1 MNMIDLHTHTTY
13 SDGTDDVITLLKN
26 AEKSKLEVLSITDH
40 VTCKAYEELK
50 HIDIKQ
56 YYTGKIIKGCEL
68 YSTIEGQTIELLSYN
83 MDTNLFNELL
93 PTMYCSETEDN
104 RWQAK
109 RLLQIC
115 KDIGIY
121 LGYNNIHIDYDTQF
135 CGDVILNE
143 ISKYS
148 QNKQY
153 FEDEKAFY
161 DSNIFYREYM
171 TNSKSKFFIDK
182 TTFYPSIDKVVQ
194 LITTSGGLVFIP
206 HIFIYGNN
214 SMKFFNELTQN
225 YEIDGI
231 ECYYTLFTNNQ
242 TQFLLDYCQ
251 KNHLLV
257 SGGSDYHAD
266 NKPGTKLGIGKGN
279 LDIPI
284 DILDD
289 WNI

>member
-1 MNMIDLHTHTTY
+1 M
-13 SDGTDDVITLLKN
+13 
-26 AEKSKLEVLSITDH
+26 
-40 VTCKAYEELK
+40 
-50 HIDIKQ
+50 
-56 YYTGKIIKGCEL
+56 
-68 YSTIEGQTIELLSYN
+68 YSTIEGQTIELLAYN

-242 TQFLLDYCQ
+242 NSIFIRLLSEKSFTCF
-251 KNHLLV
+251 
-257 SGGSDYHAD
+257 
-266 NKPGTKLGIGKGN
+266 
-279 LDIPI
+279 
-284 DILDD
+284 
-289 WNI
+289 WW